1 MITKPFSPR
10 DIFAQPV
17 VNSSRVFL
25 SPQRYIQGP
34 GVIKN
39 CGLYLSL
46 INAKH
51 VGVLASKRG
60 FSAEAANVLQ
70 SLNEAGIEYSKA
82 EFRGECSKEEIERHT
97 NDLMSAKPD
106 CILAVGGGKLVDA
119 GKCIAYRLNCQ
130 VGIIPTLAS
139 NDAPCS
145 SISVLYTV
153 DGVKDV
159 VEYFPQNPAF
169 VIVDTEVIVNASER
183 YLVAGIGDA
192 MATWYE
198 ARVCEDNPV
207 GSNLVGC
214 RPTLAASAISEKC
227 AQTLFEYGVSAAE
240 NVRNNQNS
248 DSVERVVEANT
259 LLSGIGFESGGLALA
274 HPLAN
279 SYTEI
284 TRLNKKY
291 LHGEMVAMG
300 TLAQL
305 AMENSEDLEKVTK
318 FFIDI
323 GLPVNLEQLSMHPLE
338 QFEIDKVI
346 DAAFKNPL
354 IQRMKFEVTRDLI
367 LQSIKKADD
376 LGTSFV
382 KQYGDEAYKRL
393 HD

>member
-46 INAKH
+46 IDAKH

-70 SLNEAGIEYSKA
+70 SLSEAGIEYSKA

-159 VEYFPQNPAF
+159 VEYFPPKSS
-169 VIVDTEVIVNASER
+169 ICDCR
-183 YLVAGIGDA
+183 Y
-192 MATWYE
+192 
-198 ARVCEDNPV
+198 
-207 GSNLVGC
+207 
-214 RPTLAASAISEKC
+214 
-227 AQTLFEYGVSAAE
+227 
-240 NVRNNQNS
+240 
-248 DSVERVVEANT
+248 
-259 LLSGIGFESGGLALA
+259 
-274 HPLAN
+274 
-279 SYTEI
+279 
-284 TRLNKKY
+284 
-291 LHGEMVAMG
+291 
-300 TLAQL
+300 
-305 AMENSEDLEKVTK
+305 
-318 FFIDI
+318 
-323 GLPVNLEQLSMHPLE
+323 
-338 QFEIDKVI
+338 
-346 DAAFKNPL
+346 
-354 IQRMKFEVTRDLI
+354 
-367 LQSIKKADD
+367 
-376 LGTSFV
+376 
-382 KQYGDEAYKRL
+382 
-393 HD
+393 

>member
-1 MITKPFSPR
+1 
-10 DIFAQPV
+10 
-17 VNSSRVFL
+17 
-25 SPQRYIQGP
+25 
-34 GVIKN
+34 
-39 CGLYLSL
+39 
-46 INAKH
+46 
-51 VGVLASKRG
+51 
-60 FSAEAANVLQ
+60 
-70 SLNEAGIEYSKA
+70 
-82 EFRGECSKEEIERHT
+82 
-97 NDLMSAKPD
+97 
-106 CILAVGGGKLVDA
+106 
-119 GKCIAYRLNCQ
+119 
-130 VGIIPTLAS
+130 
-139 NDAPCS
+139 
-145 SISVLYTV
+145 
-153 DGVKDV
+153 
-159 VEYFPQNPAF
+159 
-169 VIVDTEVIVNASER
+169 
-183 YLVAGIGDA
+183 

-305 AMENSEDLEKVTK
+305 AMENSEDLQKVTK